1 MPASYLTL
9 EKGTPVVASDGVRV
23 GVVDH
28 VLADPNVDVFDGL
41 IVDTREGPGGWRFVD
56 AAQIDSIDEDA
67 VRLTLDSQAAER
79 LPEPSE
85 NPAAMSADPA
95 DTAPDD
101 LSDKLRRAWHW
112 LSGNY

>member
-1 MPASYLTL
+1 VPVSYLTL
-9 EKGTPVVASDGVRV
+9 EKGTPVVTADGARV

-41 IVDTREGPGGWRFVD
+41 IVDTRDGPGGWRFVD
-56 AAQIDSIDEDA
+56 AEHVASMDEDE
-67 VRLTLDSQAAER
+67 VRLTLDAAAAER

-85 NPAAMSADPA
+85 SPATMSVDPS